1 MKYISTRGKAPE
13 LGFENVL
20 LSGLASDG
28 GLYIPKNWPAIKYQD
43 LPDGP
48 YYEKAAFVIHPFVED
63 FLDYEQLKILTKKA
77 YVNFPQDDAAPL
89 KEIEEGNFLLELFI
103 LGVITLTLP

>member
-13 LGFENVL
+13 LGFENVR

-63 FLDYEQLKILTKKA
+63 FLDYEQLKSLQRKLMLISHKMMQLLLKK
-77 YVNFPQDDAAPL
+77 L
-89 KEIEEGNFLLELFI
+89 KKEIFF
-103 LGVITLTLP
+103 